1 MDGCGGVTYSGRG
14 AGVASVALAIAIAGC
29 ATPRGAEVRLPA
41 VQNAGY
47 KGFHRVLVA
56 GFVARGIHDV
66 DVNQE
71 TALLLRMRLRSGAA
85 MGVIETAPFDLGN
98 RVGVSHMPARS
109 SGETSRACTDA
120 RTEIEPECHPVFG
133 ERDVWRRIGEE
144 YGEPL
149 IVTGVVVF
157 QAVAP
162 RSHERAIGRR
172 TARVWL
178 PGFRLRFHLIVI
190 SGRTGEIIDS
200 VALRPVTAHAA
211 SPREGA
217 LTLYFRLMDR
227 MAPSILATL
236 EQGDRV
242 RILLR

>member
-1 MDGCGGVTYSGRG
+1 MDGWGGVTYSARG

-56 GFVARGIHDV
+56 GFVARGVHEV
-66 DVNQE
+66 EVNQE
-71 TALLLRMRLRSGAA
+71 TARLLRMRLRSGAA

-98 RVGVSHMPARS
+98 RVGVSHVPARN

-120 RTEIEPECHPVFG
+120 RTEIGPECNAVFG
-133 ERDVWRRIGEE
+133 DREVWRRIGEE

-157 QAVAP
+157 EAAAP
-162 RSHERAIGRR
+162 RYHERAIGRR
-172 TARVWL
+172 TARLLL

-211 SPREGA
+211 GPREGA

-227 MAPSILATL
+227 IVPSILTTL
-236 EQGDRV
+236 RQGDRV